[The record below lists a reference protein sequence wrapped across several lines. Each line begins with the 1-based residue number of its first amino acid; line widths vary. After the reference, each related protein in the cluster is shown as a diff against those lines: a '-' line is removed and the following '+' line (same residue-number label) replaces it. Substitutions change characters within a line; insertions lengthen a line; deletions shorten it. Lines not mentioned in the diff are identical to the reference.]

1 MLKMKSRKDKFIIIT
16 EIQEQHFIQ
25 LRNGTIS
32 TEENPH
38 PSPKSPMKQG
48 NYKSSV
54 QRELYVLGQAFNDMK
69 SP

>member
-1 MLKMKSRKDKFIIIT
+1 M
-16 EIQEQHFIQ
+16 
-25 LRNGTIS
+25 NGTIS

-54 QRELYVLGQAFNDMK
+54 QRELYVLGQAFNDMESPWIRNLQIINRNGQK
-69 SP
+69 SGREEKI

>member
-1 MLKMKSRKDKFIIIT
+1 MLKVKSRKDQFIIIT

-25 LRNGTIS
+25 LRNGTTS
-32 TEENPH
+32 TEEDPH
-38 PSPKSPMKQG
+38 PSPKNSTKQG
-48 NYKSSV
+48 NYKSRV

>member
-1 MLKMKSRKDKFIIIT
+1 MLKMKRRKGKFIIIT
-16 EIQEQHFIQ
+16 EIQEQHFIR
-25 LRNGTIS
+25 LRNGTMS

-38 PSPKSPMKQG
+38 PSPKNSTKQG
-48 NYKSSV
+48 NYKSGV